1 MNELRRERKRDV
13 ITTLSHRAVAF
24 TATIYILCEWPV
36 CFNGYILILRTS
48 FAHTRVIISLAKP
61 KTQKNNFSSGGEWLL
76 FVVKNKRK
84 NARFLVD
91 TFTRTHTRAHTHAH
105 AHDSMRILR
114 SRAKLLSVFLVL
126 FLACAFLPSS
136 SLAFEEFEDKDKLM
150 DELDRLKT
158 FTETRIKNKE
168 TVLRAKKDAWDREEK
183 LDKSLDGLEL
193 EDKLEK
199 QFEADLEQ
207 VRELGLVGNRRM
219 LQ

>member
-1 MNELRRERKRDV
+1 M
-13 ITTLSHRAVAF
+13 H
-24 TATIYILCEWPV
+24 
-36 CFNGYILILRTS
+36 
-48 FAHTRVIISLAKP
+48 
-61 KTQKNNFSSGGEWLL
+61 
-76 FVVKNKRK
+76 
-84 NARFLVD
+84 
-91 TFTRTHTRAHTHAH
+91 
-105 AHDSMRILR
+105 ILR

-168 TVLRAKKDAWDREEK
+168 TVLQAKKDAWDREEK

-207 VRELGLVGNRRM
+207 VQELGLVGIRRM

>member
-1 MNELRRERKRDV
+1 M
-13 ITTLSHRAVAF
+13 H
-24 TATIYILCEWPV
+24 
-36 CFNGYILILRTS
+36 
-48 FAHTRVIISLAKP
+48 
-61 KTQKNNFSSGGEWLL
+61 
-76 FVVKNKRK
+76 
-84 NARFLVD
+84 
-91 TFTRTHTRAHTHAH
+91 
-105 AHDSMRILR
+105 ILR

-168 TVLRAKKDAWDREEK
+168 TVLQAKKDAWDREEK
-183 LDKSLDGLEL
+183 LDKSLNGLEL

-207 VRELGLVGNRRM
+207 VQELGLVGNRRM
-219 LQ
+219 LR

>member
-1 MNELRRERKRDV
+1 M
-13 ITTLSHRAVAF
+13 H
-24 TATIYILCEWPV
+24 
-36 CFNGYILILRTS
+36 
-48 FAHTRVIISLAKP
+48 
-61 KTQKNNFSSGGEWLL
+61 
-76 FVVKNKRK
+76 
-84 NARFLVD
+84 
-91 TFTRTHTRAHTHAH
+91 
-105 AHDSMRILR
+105 ILR

-168 TVLRAKKDAWDREEK
+168 TVLQAKKDAWDREEK

-207 VRELGLVGNRRM
+207 VQELGLVGNRRM

>member
-1 MNELRRERKRDV
+1 M
-13 ITTLSHRAVAF
+13 H
-24 TATIYILCEWPV
+24 
-36 CFNGYILILRTS
+36 
-48 FAHTRVIISLAKP
+48 
-61 KTQKNNFSSGGEWLL
+61 
-76 FVVKNKRK
+76 
-84 NARFLVD
+84 
-91 TFTRTHTRAHTHAH
+91 
-105 AHDSMRILR
+105 ILR

-126 FLACAFLPSS
+126 FLACVFLPTS

-168 TVLRAKKDAWDREEK
+168 TVLQAKKDAWDREEK

-207 VRELGLVGNRRM
+207 VQELGLVGNRRM
-219 LQ
+219 LR

>member
-1 MNELRRERKRDV
+1 M
-13 ITTLSHRAVAF
+13 H
-24 TATIYILCEWPV
+24 
-36 CFNGYILILRTS
+36 
-48 FAHTRVIISLAKP
+48 
-61 KTQKNNFSSGGEWLL
+61 
-76 FVVKNKRK
+76 
-84 NARFLVD
+84 
-91 TFTRTHTRAHTHAH
+91 
-105 AHDSMRILR
+105 ILR

-126 FLACAFLPSS
+126 FLACAFLPTS

-168 TVLRAKKDAWDREEK
+168 TVLQAKKDAWDREEK

-207 VRELGLVGNRRM
+207 VQELGLVGNRRM
-219 LQ
+219 LR

>member
-1 MNELRRERKRDV
+1 M
-13 ITTLSHRAVAF
+13 H
-24 TATIYILCEWPV
+24 
-36 CFNGYILILRTS
+36 
-48 FAHTRVIISLAKP
+48 
-61 KTQKNNFSSGGEWLL
+61 
-76 FVVKNKRK
+76 
-84 NARFLVD
+84 
-91 TFTRTHTRAHTHAH
+91 
-105 AHDSMRILR
+105 ILR
-114 SRAKLLSVFLVL
+114 SRGKLLSVFLVL

-168 TVLRAKKDAWDREEK
+168 TVLQAKKDAWDREEK

-207 VRELGLVGNRRM
+207 VQELGLVGNRRM

>member
-1 MNELRRERKRDV
+1 MSDSYSSLKTNAK
-13 ITTLSHRAVAF
+13 TRA
-24 TATIYILCEWPV
+24 
-36 CFNGYILILRTS
+36 
-48 FAHTRVIISLAKP
+48 
-61 KTQKNNFSSGGEWLL
+61 FSSI
-76 FVVKNKRK
+76 RSH
-84 NARFLVD
+84 A
-91 TFTRTHTRAHTHAH
+91 RTHAHTHTH
-105 AHDSMRILR
+105 AHDSMHILR
-114 SRAKLLSVFLVL
+114 SRGKLLSVFLVL

-168 TVLRAKKDAWDREEK
+168 TVLQAKKDAWDREEK

-207 VRELGLVGNRRM
+207 VQELGLVGNRRM

>member
-1 MNELRRERKRDV
+1 M
-13 ITTLSHRAVAF
+13 T
-24 TATIYILCEWPV
+24 
-36 CFNGYILILRTS
+36 
-48 FAHTRVIISLAKP
+48 HTK
-61 KTQKNNFSSGGEWLL
+61 KNNFRKSACLTKI
-76 FVVKNKRK
+76 VIKHKRK
-84 NARFLVD
+84 KRARFIGD
-91 TFTRTHTRAHTHAH
+91 TFTLAHTHITMH
-105 AHDSMRILR
+105 ILR

-168 TVLRAKKDAWDREEK
+168 TVLQAKKDAWDREEK

-207 VRELGLVGNRRM
+207 VQELGLVGNRRM
-219 LQ
+219 LR

>member
-1 MNELRRERKRDV
+1 
-13 ITTLSHRAVAF
+13 
-24 TATIYILCEWPV
+24 
-36 CFNGYILILRTS
+36 
-48 FAHTRVIISLAKP
+48 
-61 KTQKNNFSSGGEWLL
+61 
-76 FVVKNKRK
+76 
-84 NARFLVD
+84 
-91 TFTRTHTRAHTHAH
+91 
-105 AHDSMRILR
+105 MRILR

-168 TVLRAKKDAWDREEK
+168 TVLQAKKDAWDREEK

>member
-1 MNELRRERKRDV
+1 MVSDSYSSLKTNAK
-13 ITTLSHRAVAF
+13 TRA
-24 TATIYILCEWPV
+24 
-36 CFNGYILILRTS
+36 
-48 FAHTRVIISLAKP
+48 
-61 KTQKNNFSSGGEWLL
+61 FSSI
-76 FVVKNKRK
+76 RSH
-84 NARFLVD
+84 A
-91 TFTRTHTRAHTHAH
+91 HIRAHTHAH

-168 TVLRAKKDAWDREEK
+168 TVLQAKKDAWDREEK

>member
-1 MNELRRERKRDV
+1 M
-13 ITTLSHRAVAF
+13 H
-24 TATIYILCEWPV
+24 
-36 CFNGYILILRTS
+36 
-48 FAHTRVIISLAKP
+48 
-61 KTQKNNFSSGGEWLL
+61 
-76 FVVKNKRK
+76 
-84 NARFLVD
+84 
-91 TFTRTHTRAHTHAH
+91 
-105 AHDSMRILR
+105 ILR

-126 FLACAFLPSS
+126 FLACAFLPTS

-168 TVLRAKKDAWDREEK
+168 TVLQAKKDAWDREEK

-207 VRELGLVGNRRM
+207 VQELGLVGNRRM

>member
-1 MNELRRERKRDV
+1 MVVSDSYSSLKTNAK
-13 ITTLSHRAVAF
+13 TRA
-24 TATIYILCEWPV
+24 
-36 CFNGYILILRTS
+36 
-48 FAHTRVIISLAKP
+48 
-61 KTQKNNFSSGGEWLL
+61 FSSI
-76 FVVKNKRK
+76 RSH
-84 NARFLVD
+84 A
-91 TFTRTHTRAHTHAH
+91 RTHAHTHTH
-105 AHDSMRILR
+105 AHDSMHILR

-168 TVLRAKKDAWDREEK
+168 TVLQAKKDAWDREEK

-207 VRELGLVGNRRM
+207 VQELGLVGNRRM

>member
-1 MNELRRERKRDV
+1 M
-13 ITTLSHRAVAF
+13 H
-24 TATIYILCEWPV
+24 
-36 CFNGYILILRTS
+36 
-48 FAHTRVIISLAKP
+48 
-61 KTQKNNFSSGGEWLL
+61 
-76 FVVKNKRK
+76 
-84 NARFLVD
+84 
-91 TFTRTHTRAHTHAH
+91 
-105 AHDSMRILR
+105 ILR

-168 TVLRAKKDAWDREEK
+168 TVLQAKKDAWDREEK

-207 VRELGLVGNRRM
+207 VQELGLVGNRRM
-219 LQ
+219 LR

>member
-1 MNELRRERKRDV
+1 MRECVIVINTNAKTRALYRRYV
-13 ITTLSHRAVAF
+13 
-24 TATIYILCEWPV
+24 
-36 CFNGYILILRTS
+36 
-48 FAHTRVIISLAKP
+48 HTC
-61 KTQKNNFSSGGEWLL
+61 
-76 FVVKNKRK
+76 
-84 NARFLVD
+84 
-91 TFTRTHTRAHTHAH
+91 THTHITN
-105 AHDSMRILR
+105 SMHILR

-150 DELDRLKT
+150 DELDRSKT

-168 TVLRAKKDAWDREEK
+168 TVLQAKKDAWDREEK

-207 VRELGLVGNRRM
+207 VQELGLVGNRRM
-219 LQ
+219 LR